1 MNLTKILF
9 SSFIVN
15 FCHKVALALLH
26 ETSLFVCRL
35 PSYQDE
41 LHFSYDFQFRINF
54 LSYRGEPE
62 QAWDL
67 LAMLNFLH
75 FPSST
80 TIIIDDKTQVSRLFS
95 IELETLQRKKS
106 DMGRSWHEMP
116 ILPRLSSHISSSRRP
131 AKAFL
136 LWEKYVDVHIIKL
149 VFLSCCLFPS
159 RCCVF
164 SLLCSL
170 FLSFLRPPSS
180 GIVQFSYYFHFHS
193 LPLQP
198 NSLTLSRFSVDFC
211 RFSQFRPFARAN
223 SPDIACLHSTTHK
236 IIKWS
241 NLRPSRMKSISLHDD
256 AKAAARVNG

>member
-1 MNLTKILF
+1 MGMEDENHHANEKKEKKNNKGIFHFAQSMHELWIWRRYF

-15 FCHKVALALLH
+15 FCHKVALLH

-54 LSYRGEPE
+54 LSYRGELE

-67 LAMLNFLH
+67 LAMWISSI
-75 FPSST
+75 FPPPPLSSLT
-80 TIIIDDKTQVSRLFS
+80 TKRRFQDYFPYSWRLY
-95 IELETLQRKKS
+95 RGKS

-170 FLSFLRPPSS
+170 F
-180 GIVQFSYYFHFHS
+180 
-193 LPLQP
+193 
-198 NSLTLSRFSVDFC
+198 
-211 RFSQFRPFARAN
+211 
-223 SPDIACLHSTTHK
+223 
-236 IIKWS
+236 
-241 NLRPSRMKSISLHDD
+241 
-256 AKAAARVNG
+256 

>member
-1 MNLTKILF
+1 MRMEDENHHANERKEKKNNKGIFHFAQSMHELWIWRRYF

-54 LSYRGEPE
+54 LSYWGEPE
-62 QAWDL
+62 QVWDL
-67 LAMLNFLH
+67 LAMWISSI
-75 FPSST
+75 FPPPP
-80 TIIIDDKTQVSRLFS
+80 TIIIDDKTQVSSLFS
-95 IELETLQRKKS
+95 IELKTLQRQKKS

-131 AKAFL
+131 AKAFV

-164 SLLCSL
+164 SFYARFFKFSSSSLPWHRTIFLL
-170 FLSFLRPPSS
+170 FSFSFPPSS
-180 GIVQFSYYFHFHS
+180 AQLTHS
-193 LPLQP
+193 L
-198 NSLTLSRFSVDFC
+198 SLGSR
-211 RFSQFRPFARAN
+211 
-223 SPDIACLHSTTHK
+223 
-236 IIKWS
+236 
-241 NLRPSRMKSISLHDD
+241 
-256 AKAAARVNG
+256 